1 MGGPGELQGDHP
13 IRTQMWTEKGL
24 LGTAEAKGQGRRWS
38 RSGHQ
43 IWQSGVTVGG
53 WILKS
58 LGALDLVWSLFV
70 EETIFPEPP
79 SLATGGLRQ
88 RARLFSSGSSLSSI
102 DSGPKYLEMSPPAIP
117 DCIYI
122 GP

>member
-1 MGGPGELQGDHP
+1 M
-13 IRTQMWTEKGL
+13 
-24 LGTAEAKGQGRRWS
+24 
-38 RSGHQ
+38 
-43 IWQSGVTVGG
+43 
-53 WILKS
+53 KS
-58 LGALDLVWSLFV
+58 VGALDLVWSLFL

-122 GP
+122 YIYISVPNAYSSVSFLGVSVPRQ

>member
-1 MGGPGELQGDHP
+1 M
-13 IRTQMWTEKGL
+13 
-24 LGTAEAKGQGRRWS
+24 
-38 RSGHQ
+38 
-43 IWQSGVTVGG
+43 
-53 WILKS
+53 KS
-58 LGALDLVWSLFV
+58 VGALDLVWSLFL

-122 GP
+122 YISVPNAYSSVSFLGVSVPRQ